1 VKRINRSGRHSTTFK
16 HSLLTAALTIAF
28 SPPASASAYLWSAGN
43 LSSSGVPS
51 TLSMADVL
59 TIGAGAT
66 KFVDT
71 GLGNPATVH
80 WNDSLYITG
89 SNTISNSGSWIAGS
103 NASLNGSASGS
114 FINSGTFSAGTH
126 PVAVSVS
133 WKNSGTI
140 NTDAGG
146 SIQFTS
152 ISTSFASGT
161 RFTGDGRIYVANGAS
176 FSGAIRSDNLV
187 LSSGTYT
194 GNNAFISGVV
204 DWKTGS
210 LAGNWIVDYDGTLA
224 LQSGDTKYLN
234 GTLSNLGTIA
244 ALDSFYL
251 GNGGRLINRS
261 FYDLQDNITMTR
273 SGSTGVFT
281 NEGTL
286 RKSGGGGTATVSG
299 ITFVNNGVIDV
310 QSGTLDFAGG
320 SLQFNAGTRLSGSG
334 RVTVTGNAS
343 FAGEITTAD
352 NFWLG
357 NNATF
362 TGSGAALYGTPHWV
376 TGTLAGNWSIPEI
389 STLTLETGNAKSI
402 NGTLSNRGTIVARDT
417 LYLRNGGTL
426 SNESPYALYDMQGDF
441 AITNSGSSGN
451 FVNVGTLRKSAGN
464 GSATVSGITFSNLGE
479 INVQYGTLNF
489 ASGTLLFNDGTRV
502 TGGGQMAVTGNATFF
517 GSLTAANNLTL
528 SNGIFN
534 GFDAA
539 LHGKANWAS
548 GTLVGVWEIAYPD
561 TTLTLQPGNAKRLS
575 GTLYNQ
581 GTIAAKDALYL
592 RDGST
597 LVNGSLYDLQGDL
610 AITNN
615 ESSGTFSN
623 YGALRKSSGNG
634 SATVSGVTFDNNGEI
649 NVQSGAVNF
658 ASGTLLFNDGTRFT
672 GGGQVAVTG
681 NATFAGSITAND
693 LTLGNNAR
701 FTGNNATLHG
711 NAHWASGTLA
721 RNWSI
726 AKGTTVTLPSG
737 NAKNLDGMLI
747 NQGTIAA
754 QDTLQLGFG
763 SSLDNQSTYQLQ
775 GDVGIQGPWGGAV
788 VNSGTLTKTAGNGT
802 SSLSAIAL
810 LLNTGVIDVH
820 TGTIALPSDFTNVGT
835 LKGAGAYKT
844 KLLINAGHVAPG
856 ATGSAPSLL
865 TLNGNYMQATTGSF
879 DIGLQ
884 DPYHFGSLTVAG
896 TATLDGVLAVSCV
909 GACSFAVGTEFLIL
923 ASMGTRSG
931 SFSSLVMNGF
941 SSGAFNVVYKGNEV
955 YLDVTQKT
963 VAAVPENETWAMLL
977 AGLGLM
983 GIVARRRRG

>member
-1 VKRINRSGRHSTTFK
+1 MKRINRGGRRSATFK
-16 HSLLTAALTIAF
+16 HSLLTAALAIAF

-80 WNDSLYITG
+80 WNDSLFITG

-114 FINSGTFSAGTH
+114 FINSGTFSTGPHT
-126 PVAVSVS
+126 VAVSVS
-133 WKNSGTI
+133 WQNSGTI

-146 SIQFTS
+146 SIRFTGL
-152 ISTSFASGT
+152 STSFTSGT

-176 FSGAIRSDNLV
+176 FNGAIRSDNLV

-234 GTLSNLGTIA
+234 DTLSNLGTIA

-251 GNGGRLINRS
+251 GNGGRLINRA
-261 FYDLQDNITMTR
+261 FYDLQDDIAMTR

-286 RKSGGGGTATVSG
+286 RKSGGGRTATVSG
-299 ITFVNNGVIDV
+299 ITFVNNGVINV
-310 QSGTLDFAGG
+310 QSGTFNFAG
-320 SLQFNAGTRLSGSG
+320 
-334 RVTVTGNAS
+334 
-343 FAGEITTAD
+343 
-352 NFWLG
+352 
-357 NNATF
+357 
-362 TGSGAALYGTPHWV
+362 
-376 TGTLAGNWSIPEI
+376 
-389 STLTLETGNAKSI
+389 
-402 NGTLSNRGTIVARDT
+402 
-417 LYLRNGGTL
+417 
-426 SNESPYALYDMQGDF
+426 
-441 AITNSGSSGN
+441 
-451 FVNVGTLRKSAGN
+451 
-464 GSATVSGITFSNLGE
+464 
-479 INVQYGTLNF
+479 
-489 ASGTLLFNDGTRV
+489 GTLLFNDGTRV

-534 GFDAA
+534 GLDAA

-548 GTLVGVWEIAYPD
+548 GTLAGVWEIAYPD

-615 ESSGTFSN
+615 ESSGTFRN
-623 YGALRKSSGNG
+623 YGTLRKSSGNG

-693 LTLGNNAR
+693 LTLGNSAR

-844 KLLINAGHVAPG
+844 NLLINAGHVAPG
-856 ATGSAPSLL
+856 ATGSAPSRLA
-865 TLNGNYMQATTGSF
+865 LNGNYMQATTGSF

-909 GACSFAVGTEFLIL
+909 GACSFAVGTELLIL

-941 SSGAFNVVYKGNEV
+941 SSGAFKVVYKGNEV
-955 YLDVTQKT
+955 FLDVTQKT

-977 AGLGLM
+977 AGLGLT
-983 GIVARRRRG
+983 GIVARRRRA